1 MKLYVFI
8 LIEVIFLMMIG
19 LIIYHSEKSR
29 NLTLSV
35 GLNKIIFIIGLIKLT
50 CFIYVFNK
58 NMKMCDLANEIWC

>member
-1 MKLYVFI
+1 MKLYIFI
-8 LIEVIFLMMIG
+8 LIELIFLMMIG

-29 NLTLSV
+29 NLKLSI

-50 CFIYVFNK
+50 GFIYVFNK